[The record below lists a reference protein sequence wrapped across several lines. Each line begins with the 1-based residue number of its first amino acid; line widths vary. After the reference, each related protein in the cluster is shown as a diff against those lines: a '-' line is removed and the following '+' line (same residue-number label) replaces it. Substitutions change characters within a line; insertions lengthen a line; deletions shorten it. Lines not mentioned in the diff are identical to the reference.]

1 MVYLPWQV
9 EATAS
14 HLVTNVFT
22 RLPMSFLKCLYAH
35 GDCLWWMQRVANAV
49 RFILI
54 WRVTPLAGNRE

>member
-49 RFILI
+49 RFFIF
-54 WRVTPLAGNRE
+54 